1 MRAHSIFNRLLILG
15 VGIVSLAPASRVAA
29 NPLTFQVT
37 YDKSVTSTPFTGR
50 VYVLLTRARRARP
63 DGGPNWFKPEPFYAT
78 EVKDWLPGQ
87 PITLDDQS
95 VSFPEGMSKLKGV
108 YWAQAVMDFGRG
120 ISYARSEGNAYGP
133 AIEVDLGKPLA
144 RPVPLKIDQ
153 AYHEPPFKETDRVK
167 LVDIESKLLTAF
179 HGRPV
184 HLRAAV
190 ALPQSYKADSERR
203 YPVVY
208 VVPGFGG
215 DHTNAGMLLGAT
227 NVAGTDMIQVML
239 DPACYWGHQVFAD
252 SENNGPYG
260 QALIQELI
268 PAIESKFRA
277 IGRPKARLVTGH
289 SSGGWS
295 SLWLQVTYPDFFGGV
310 WSTAPDPVDFRDFQR
325 INIYRPGENM
335 FVDEAGK
342 PRPIARMAGKAALFY
357 KPFSDMEI
365 VMGHGGQLRS
375 FEAVFSPK
383 GADGKP
389 MQLWDRTTGKID
401 PEVAKAWERY
411 DIRQVLEKNWSS
423 LAPKLAGKIHV
434 YMGDD
439 DTFYLEGA
447 TILLKESLHKLGS
460 DAVVELFP
468 GKNHGTL
475 MDASLRQRIAKEMAQ
490 TFKKAEAR

>member
-1 MRAHSIFNRLLILG
+1 MRAKAILNRSLTLG
-15 VGIVSLAPASRVAA
+15 IGLVSLICIRPVSA

-37 YDKSVTSTPFTGR
+37 YDKSVTSTPFSGR
-50 VYVLLTRARRARP
+50 VYVSLTRSRMAKP
-63 DGGPNWFKPEPFYAT
+63 DGVPNWFKPEPFYAVD
-78 EVKDWLPGQ
+78 VKDWRPDQ
-87 PITLDDQS
+87 PITFDDRA
-95 VSFPEGMSKLKGV
+95 VSFPEPLSKLKGV
-108 YWAQAVMDFGRG
+108 YWAQAVMDSGRG
-120 ISYARSEGNAYGP
+120 ISYARSEGNGFGP
-133 AIEVDLGKPLA
+133 GVQVDLGNPPA
-144 RPVPLKIDQ
+144 DPIQVRIDQ
-153 AYHEPPFKETDRVK
+153 VYHEPPFRETERVK

-179 HGRPV
+179 HGRPI

-190 ALPQSYKADSERR
+190 ALPQSYGKEAERK

-208 VVPGFGG
+208 HVPGFGG
-215 DHTNAGMLLGAT
+215 DHTNVGMLLGAT
-227 NVAGTDMIQVML
+227 NVAGTEMIQVML
-239 DPACYWGHQVFAD
+239 DPNCYWGHQVFAD

-260 QALIQELI
+260 QALIIELI
-268 PAIESKFRA
+268 PLLESRFRA
-277 IGRPKARLVTGH
+277 IRKPEARFVTGH

-295 SLWLQVTYPDFFGGV
+295 SLWLQVNYPAVFGGV

-325 INIYRPGENM
+325 IDIYRPGQNM

-342 PRPIARMAGKAALFY
+342 PRPLARMQGKPVLFY

-383 GADGKP
+383 GADGNP
-389 MQLWDRTTGKID
+389 MQLWDRATGKID

-411 DIRQVLEKNWSS
+411 DIRLVLEKNWNV
-423 LAPKLAGKIHV
+423 LGPLLAGKLHV

-439 DTFYLEGA
+439 DTFYLDGA
-447 TILLKESLHKLGS
+447 TRLLKESLQKLGS

-475 MDASLRQRIAKEMAQ
+475 MDAALRQRIAKEMAE